1 MQRRT
6 FLLGGSAFVAAS
18 GLGLYAAKAQHQFD
32 LAALLI
38 QLQAWRGK
46 KINHSGT
53 WSAAEVLQH
62 CAQSI
67 AGSLD
72 GYPEHKS
79 ALFQYSVGKLALSTF
94 QAAGAMHHPLSEPIP
109 GMARLDPQLSTAES
123 LELLIVQVERFLQ
136 SSEQALQP
144 HFAYGQ
150 LHKSDYQAAH
160 FLHISQHLTE
170 LSLALPEV

>member
-6 FLLGGSAFVAAS
+6 FLLGGTALIAAG
-18 GLGLYAAKAQHQFD
+18 GLGLYAGKHLHQFD
-32 LAALLI
+32 LAALLQ
-38 QLQAWRGK
+38 QLQALRGK
-46 KINHSGT
+46 DIQHSGA
-53 WSAAEVLQH
+53 WSATEVFQH

-79 ALFQYSVGKLALSTF
+79 ALFKHSAGKLALSTF

-109 GMARLDPQLSTAES
+109 GMAALDPQRATAEA
-123 LELLIVQVERFLQ
+123 LELLIQQIARFLQ
-136 SSEQALQP
+136 SPEQALQP
-144 HFAYGQ
+144 HFAYGT
-150 LHKSDYQAAH
+150 LSKTDYQAAH

-170 LSLALPEV
+170 LKPV